1 VLQKTS
7 HKTVVKRAAG
17 ELAERQVI
25 DSKGFVHGWSILD
38 QAHTNLQKIAGNL
51 A

>member
-7 HKTVVKRAAG
+7 HKTVVKRALG
-17 ELAERQVI
+17 DRVKRQDI
-25 DSKGFVHGWSILD
+25 DLKGFVRQWSILD
-38 QAHTNLQKIAGNL
+38 QAHTNLRKIAGNL